1 MPGAVL
7 GPETCENALP
17 SQADASGFRR
27 GGGGGETIVFTR
39 GRVRRQYAPDAALGQ
54 RSYLFTGCPE
64 GLPADTAVT

>member
-17 SQADASGFRR
+17 SQADASGVRR
-27 GGGGGETIVFTR
+27 EGGETIVFTR

-64 GLPADTAVT
+64 GLPADIAVT